1 MNEDAFPVVDNSD
14 PDGIRLNT
22 SKQLFEI
29 VSATYKEQADL
40 DESVW
45 RAMPFIAA
53 LFAIAVTFFRFIEP
67 HFSFSGAA
75 LVVVS
80 SLLFCLSLAS
90 FALAFV
96 FFVAAVWTRKFEYPS
111 ASTQIRDY
119 AASLTIWH
127 RSAGTPDGDIDD
139 QVVNDLRLFMINQIS
154 EANKTNL
161 ELVRKRLSARSRTI
175 MWMLVGFAFVL
186 ANELVML
193 IARSFGMAGG

>member
-1 MNEDAFPVVDNSD
+1 MNEDALPAVDNSD

-53 LFAIAVTFFRFIEP
+53 LFAIAVTVIRFIEP

-75 LVVVS
+75 LVFVS
-80 SLLFCLSLAS
+80 SVLYYLSLAS
-90 FALAFV
+90 FALALV
-96 FFVAAVWTRKFEYPS
+96 FFAAAVRTREFEFPS
-111 ASTQIRDY
+111 ASTDIRDH
-119 AASLTIWH
+119 ASALTIWH

-186 ANELVML
+186 ASELVML